1 MNRYEPYVI
10 EDAAGARI
18 EIMQIPM
25 QNMERWQIEAPGVPW
40 LSRAQLT
47 ELHKALGEM
56 LGLGIPTPSSPVTAS
71 CSGTRPGAPARTHHP
86 VHGGYPLLEAEPEVL
101 VEQPDGSGDA
111 ARRV

>member
-1 MNRYEPYVI
+1 MNKYEPYVI

-18 EIMQIPM
+18 EVMQIPM

-40 LSRAQLT
+40 LSRAQMH
-47 ELHKALGEM
+47 ELHALLGVL
-56 LGLGIPTPSSPVTAS
+56 LGLTASTPSSPVTAS
-71 CSGTRPGAPARTHHP
+71 RSGTRLPGGKDPR
-86 VHGGYPLLEAEPEVL
+86 PEIM